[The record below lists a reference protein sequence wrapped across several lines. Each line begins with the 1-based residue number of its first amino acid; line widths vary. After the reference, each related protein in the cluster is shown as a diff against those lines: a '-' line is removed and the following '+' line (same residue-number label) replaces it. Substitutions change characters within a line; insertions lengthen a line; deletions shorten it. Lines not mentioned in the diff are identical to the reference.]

1 MSHEGIRF
9 VSPIEA
15 AGKDEPRLGGESIR
29 PKKVKVDQT
38 GGTGMSIEWADGHRS
53 SWDFQWLRLAC
64 PCATCHEEREKDGR
78 APGVAKA
85 KPAVLLPLYEAPA
98 RPRAVA
104 KVGNYA
110 IRFTWNDGH
119 EAGLYSWD
127 YLRNGCEAGS
137 RVAGDTPPLLSP
149 QVSDFGSK

>member
-9 VSPIEA
+9 ISQQEA
-15 AGKDEPRLGGESIR
+15 ERGDGPRLAGEAIR
-29 PKKVKVDQT
+29 PKKVKVDQS

-53 SWDFQWLRLAC
+53 AWDFRWLRLAC
-64 PCATCHEEREKDGR
+64 PCATCHEERERDGR
-78 APGVAKA
+78 EPGVAQA
-85 KPAVLLPLYEAPA
+85 KPAMLLPMYEAAP
-98 RPRAVA
+98 RPTEVVP
-104 KVGNYA
+104 VGKYA

-137 RVAGDTPPLLSP
+137 RVQTSAPP
-149 QVSDFGSK
+149 QI

>member
-9 VSPIEA
+9 IRADEA
-15 AGKDEPRLGGESIR
+15 EREEQPKLTGDAIR
-29 PKKVKVDQT
+29 PAKVRVDKT
-38 GGTGMSIEWADGHRS
+38 GGTGVVIEWQDGHRS
-53 SWDFQWLRLAC
+53 EWNFAWLRAAC

-85 KPAVLLPLYEAPA
+85 KPALLLPMYEAPA
-98 RPRAVA
+98 RPKDVS

-110 IRFTWNDGH
+110 VRFTWNDGH

-127 YLRNGCEAGS
+127 YLRNVCDVEVRKQS
-137 RVAGDTPPLLSP
+137 
-149 QVSDFGSK
+149 